1 MNISLDDLISDF
13 PNEEDTI
20 IKLLYYE
27 AKNFEQQSNHTF
39 KLLEKSRAK
48 EIEQQ
53 VIIDGL
59 NSALAETT
67 RQYEALQNTIHISR
81 EEYHIDNDQIR
92 KLLNDTESYKR
103 LVASLNEQ
111 INSLREMEQ
120 AYENRIVELGDT
132 NVSLRKQIDTLQIE
146 YQELSVKYDSL
157 MQNSILPMEG

>member
-39 KLLEKSRAK
+39 KLLEKSRAQA
-48 EIEQQ
+48 IEQQ

-67 RQYEALQNTIHISR
+67 RQYEGLQNSQILGDNPSEHIQR
-81 EEYHIDNDQIR
+81 LLHEND
-92 KLLNDTESYKR
+92 KYKSI
-103 LVASLNEQ
+103 VDSLNEQ
-111 INSLREMEQ
+111 INLFREMEQ
-120 AYENRIVELGDT
+120 DYENRLTERINT
-132 NVSLRKQIDTLQIE
+132 NVSLQQRLDQLDIA

>member
-1 MNISLDDLISDF
+1 MNISLDDLINDF

-67 RQYEALQNTIHISR
+67 RQYEGLQNSQILGDNPSEHIQR
-81 EEYHIDNDQIR
+81 
-92 KLLNDTESYKR
+92 LLHENAKYKSI
-103 LVASLNEQ
+103 VDSLNEQ
-111 INSLREMEQ
+111 INIFREMEQ
-120 AYENRIVELGDT
+120 DYENRVIKLMET
-132 NVSLRKQIDTLQIE
+132 NDSLRKQIDTLQIE

>member
-1 MNISLDDLISDF
+1 MNISLDDLINDF

-27 AKNFEQQSNHTF
+27 AKNFEQQSNHNF

-48 EIEQQ
+48 DIEQQ

-67 RQYEALQNTIHISR
+67 RQFEALQNAQIDIENPNNHIK
-81 EEYHIDNDQIR
+81 
-92 KLLNDTESYKR
+92 KLLNENASYKSIMN
-103 LVASLNEQ
+103 SLNEQ
-111 INSLREMEQ
+111 IDSLREMEQ
-120 AYENRIVELGDT
+120 AYENKIVELGDT
-132 NVSLRKQIDTLQIE
+132 NISLRKRIDELQIE

>member
-1 MNISLDDLISDF
+1 MNISLDDLINDF

-39 KLLEKSRAK
+39 KLLEKSRAQA
-48 EIEQQ
+48 IEQQ

-67 RQYEALQNTIHISR
+67 RQYEALQNSQIIGDNQNEHI
-81 EEYHIDNDQIR
+81 
-92 KLLNDTESYKR
+92 KR
-103 LVASLNEQ
+103 LIHENTKYKDIVDSLNEQ
-111 INSLREMEQ
+111 INVFREMEQ
-120 AYENRIVELGDT
+120 DYENRVIKLMET
-132 NVSLRKQIDTLQIE
+132 NDSLRKQIDTLQIE

>member
-1 MNISLDDLISDF
+1 MNISLDDLINDF

-67 RQYEALQNTIHISR
+67 RQYEGLQNSQILGDNPSEHIQR
-81 EEYHIDNDQIR
+81 
-92 KLLNDTESYKR
+92 LLHENASYKSI
-103 LVASLNEQ
+103 VDSLNEQ
-111 INSLREMEQ
+111 INLFREMEQ
-120 AYENRIVELGDT
+120 NYENRIVKLSET
-132 NVSLRKQIDTLQIE
+132 NTSLRKQIDTLQIE

>member
-27 AKNFEQQSNHTF
+27 AKNFEQQSNHAF

-53 VIIDGL
+53 VVIDGL

-67 RQYEALQNTIHISR
+67 RQFEALQNSQILGDNPSEHIQR
-81 EEYHIDNDQIR
+81 
-92 KLLNDTESYKR
+92 LLHENASYKSI
-103 LVASLNEQ
+103 VDSLNEQ
-111 INSLREMEQ
+111 INLFREMEQ

>member
-1 MNISLDDLISDF
+1 MNISLDDLINDF
-13 PNEEDTI
+13 PNEEYTI

-39 KLLEKSRAK
+39 KLLEKSRAQA
-48 EIEQQ
+48 IEQQ

-67 RQYEALQNTIHISR
+67 RQFEALQNTQIDIENPNNHIK
-81 EEYHIDNDQIR
+81 
-92 KLLNDTESYKR
+92 KLLNENASYKSIMN
-103 LVASLNEQ
+103 SLNEQ
-111 INSLREMEQ
+111 IDSLREMEQ
-120 AYENRIVELGDT
+120 AYENKIVELGDT
-132 NVSLRKQIDTLQIE
+132 NISLRKRIDELQIE

>member
-1 MNISLDDLISDF
+1 MNISLDDLINDF

-67 RQYEALQNTIHISR
+67 RQYEGLQNSQILGDNPSEHIQR
-81 EEYHIDNDQIR
+81 
-92 KLLNDTESYKR
+92 LLHENAKYKSI
-103 LVASLNEQ
+103 VDSLNEQ
-111 INSLREMEQ
+111 INVFREMEQ
-120 AYENRIVELGDT
+120 DYENRVIKLMET
-132 NVSLRKQIDTLQIE
+132 NDSLRKQIDTLQIE

-157 MQNSILPMEG
+157 MQNSILPMEA

>member
-1 MNISLDDLISDF
+1 MNISLDDLINEF

-27 AKNFEQQSNHTF
+27 AKNFEQQSNHNF
-39 KLLEKSRAK
+39 KLLEKAK
-48 EIEQQ
+48 AQAIEQQ

-67 RQYEALQNTIHISR
+67 RQYEALQNSQIIGDDQNEHI
-81 EEYHIDNDQIR
+81 
-92 KLLNDTESYKR
+92 KR
-103 LVASLNEQ
+103 LLHENAKYKDIVDSLNEQ
-111 INSLREMEQ
+111 INLFREMEQ
-120 AYENRIVELGDT
+120 NYETRVVELRDT
-132 NVSLRKQIDTLQIE
+132 NTALRKQIDTLQIE

>member
-27 AKNFEQQSNHTF
+27 AKNFEQQSNHNF

-67 RQYEALQNTIHISR
+67 RQYEGLQNSQILGDNPSEHIKR
-81 EEYHIDNDQIR
+81 
-92 KLLNDTESYKR
+92 LLHENASYKSI
-103 LVASLNEQ
+103 VDSLNEQ
-111 INSLREMEQ
+111 INLFREMEQ
-120 AYENRIVELGDT
+120 DYENRVIKLSET
-132 NVSLRKQIDTLQIE
+132 NTSLRKQIDTLQIE

>member
-1 MNISLDDLISDF
+1 MNISLDDLINDF

-39 KLLEKSRAK
+39 KLLEKSRAQA
-48 EIEQQ
+48 IEQQ

-67 RQYEALQNTIHISR
+67 RQFEALQNAQIDIENPNNHIK
-81 EEYHIDNDQIR
+81 
-92 KLLNDTESYKR
+92 KLLNENASYKSIMN
-103 LVASLNEQ
+103 SLNEQ
-111 INSLREMEQ
+111 IDSLREMEQ

-132 NVSLRKQIDTLQIE
+132 NISLRKRIDELQIE

-157 MQNSILPMEG
+157 MQNSILPMEE

>member
-1 MNISLDDLISDF
+1 MNISLEDLINDF

-39 KLLEKSRAK
+39 KMLEKSKAQV
-48 EIEQQ
+48 IEQQ

-67 RQYEALQNTIHISR
+67 RQYEALQNSSIDPET
-81 EEYHIDNDQIR
+81 IDNDQIR

-103 LVASLNEQ
+103 IINSLNEQ

-120 AYENRIVELGDT
+120 AYETEIMSLKETNITLNARITDVEM
-132 NVSLRKQIDTLQIE
+132 E
-146 YQELSVKYDSL
+146 YQGLSVKYDSL

>member
-1 MNISLDDLISDF
+1 MNISLDDLINDF

-27 AKNFEQQSNHTF
+27 AKNFEQQSNHNF

-67 RQYEALQNTIHISR
+67 RQYEGLQNSQILGDNPSEHIQR
-81 EEYHIDNDQIR
+81 
-92 KLLNDTESYKR
+92 LLHENASYKSI
-103 LVASLNEQ
+103 VDSLNEQ
-111 INSLREMEQ
+111 INLFREMEQ
-120 AYENRIVELGDT
+120 DYKNRIVKLSET
-132 NVSLRKQIDTLQIE
+132 NTSLRKQIDTLQIE

>member
-1 MNISLDDLISDF
+1 MNISLDDLINDF

-67 RQYEALQNTIHISR
+67 RQYEGLQNSQILGDNPSEHIQR
-81 EEYHIDNDQIR
+81 
-92 KLLNDTESYKR
+92 LLHENAKYKSI
-103 LVASLNEQ
+103 VDSLNEQ
-111 INSLREMEQ
+111 INVFREMEQ
-120 AYENRIVELGDT
+120 DYENRVIKLMET
-132 NVSLRKQIDTLQIE
+132 NDSLRKQIDTLQIE

-157 MQNSILPMEG
+157 MQNSILPMEV